1 MNFVIWIRECDH
13 RAFHQDLP
21 RSINLNYVIARMIGS
36 YAGAVPTD
44 KLPFQW
50 NLVSYRLSTMLILN
64 MSMRS
69 ALRHSYGVFLENRFS
84 RLKRFFEKSS
94 FLVNSEYTVYWI
106 VYETIFIF
114 YFTSNSE
121 ENTAILIL
129 LHISSQ
135 ANDTKVSNFSRKV
148 YL

>member
-69 ALRHSYGVFLENRFS
+69 ALRHSYGGFLENRFS
-84 RLKRFFEKSS
+84 RLKTVFREILFFGQFRIYSILNCLWNNIY
-94 FLVNSEYTVYWI
+94 FLFHIEFWRKYSHFNS
-106 VYETIFIF
+106 
-114 YFTSNSE
+114 
-121 ENTAILIL
+121 TA
-129 LHISSQ
+129 
-135 ANDTKVSNFSRKV
+135 
-148 YL
+148 Y